1 MELSTPCR
9 QHVEETLK
17 SSPGS
22 TMSHLWFG
30 QVTHSHVF
38 WCPLSTVS
46 VFPNPGFFVNS
57 EWKCLTLN
65 STNASDNRCYNSTWE
80 SVLSNWQ
87 PQEPVEWKKPFL
99 HRLPTWLMQRPWTLT
114 SVFLPDVTLTPAPPS
129 HSSKIWIFLSSTDH
143 PDYLCEQPVTSRFGQ
158 KRVWQCTPT
167 PPHSILRYNTGT
179 HAGTHIPF
187 YPHAFC

>member
-1 MELSTPCR
+1 MWRKRWSQVQALPC
-9 QHVEETLK
+9 
-17 SSPGS
+17 PICD
-22 TMSHLWFG
+22 FG

-46 VFPNPGFFVNS
+46 VFPNPGFFVNN
-57 EWKCLTLN
+57 ENVW
-65 STNASDNRCYNSTWE
+65 
-80 SVLSNWQ
+80 
-87 PQEPVEWKKPFL
+87 
-99 HRLPTWLMQRPWTLT
+99 HWTLQMQVT
-114 SVFLPDVTLTPAPPS
+114 PIVIIAPGGQYWVTDSRKSPGSERNRFCTGCWRDLCSGPGLPLLFYCLMLLWPLAPPS

-158 KRVWQCTPT
+158 KRMWQFTPT

-179 HAGTHIPF
+179 HACTHIPF